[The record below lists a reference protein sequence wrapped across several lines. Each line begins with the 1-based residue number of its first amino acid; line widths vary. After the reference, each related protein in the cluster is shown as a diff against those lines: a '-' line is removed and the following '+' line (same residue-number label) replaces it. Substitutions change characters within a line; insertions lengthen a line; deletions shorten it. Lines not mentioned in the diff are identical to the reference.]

1 MIRRKLSPR
10 RRRSL
15 LRSRRSR
22 LYRLS
27 STSSSSSKSSH
38 SSKRVTTRTMT
49 SSSSITT
56 IKNSQAA
63 TNLNLLLTIIT
74 PSSKESGAN
83 HPSSLMHS
91 NKATAMLKVRVKT
104 DIVAT
109 KIMEVMSGAPARS
122 RS

>member
-1 MIRRKLSPR
+1 M
-10 RRRSL
+10 
-15 LRSRRSR
+15 
-22 LYRLS
+22 
-27 STSSSSSKSSH
+27 TS
-38 SSKRVTTRTMT
+38 

-91 NKATAMLKVRVKT
+91 NKATAMPKVRVKT